1 MKRIDRLSALIEC
14 STASTP
20 TIESLKQYINMLA
33 RMGYSELYLGL
44 TDAYKIETEPYFNYM
59 RGGYTPE
66 QLNEIDSYA
75 KKQGI
80 EVIASIQTLAHLHY
94 LKKYGPYT
102 ELFDT
107 DHILLVGDE
116 RVYALIEKM
125 FQTISSGISSKKI
138 HLGYDEAKG
147 LGTGKYYDLHGENDP
162 RELLLRHLKR
172 VIQIA
177 EKYGYTCEIWADTL
191 MNERKSKI
199 TAKEIKESLPDSTEV
214 IYWNYYLGDYNKLC
228 TEVDKLKRHADK
240 VGFAGSVLKASGFAP
255 YNRISIQNILT
266 QMRVCAEKGISHYM
280 VTLWTDNG
288 AQCSEWAVLPALF
301 TVAEYANGNICCEEE
316 VDKNKFFEITGCYY
330 DDLKNLDYLNDPFK
344 RNLPTRNT
352 NSYWILFADIMLCN
366 YDLLLSAGVGK
377 AYKNLAKEYAESAKR
392 NVCKEV
398 FEITAKMAE
407 ILAIKSEIGVNLRKL
422 YKEGNLEGL
431 KKLQAEELTL
441 LIDRMK
447 EFIPAFNRYWLN
459 QRMGFGL
466 ERNHLFLGGQ
476 VARYKYIYERINEY
490 LKHGKRVD
498 ELEAQALPPVFL
510 KDISEDNCIE
520 VDLKNIL
527 TYCGF

>member
-14 STASTP
+14 STGSTP
-20 TIESLKQYINMLA
+20 KVETLKQYIDMLA

-44 TDAYKIETEPYFNYM
+44 TDGYKIDGEPYFNYM
-59 RGGYTPE
+59 RGGYTTE
-66 QLNEIDSYA
+66 QLNEIDAYA
-75 KKQGI
+75 KSRGV

-125 FQTISSGISSKKI
+125 FQTISKGISSKKI

-147 LGTGKYYDLHGENDP
+147 LGTGKYFDLHGENDP
-162 RELLLRHLKR
+162 RELLLQHLKR

-199 TAKEIKESLPDSTEV
+199 TAKEIKDSLPVNTEV
-214 IYWNYYLGDYNKLC
+214 IYWNYYLGDYDKLC
-228 TEVDKLKRHADK
+228 GEMDKLKLYTDK
-240 VGFAGSVLKASGFAP
+240 IGFAGSVLKASGFAP
-255 YNRISIQNILT
+255 YNRISIQTILT
-266 QMRVCAEKGISHYM
+266 QMRVCEEKGVNHYV

-288 AQCSEWAVLPALF
+288 AQCSEWAALPALF
-301 TVAEYANGNICCEEE
+301 TVAEYANGNIDNEEE
-316 VDKNKFFEITGCYY
+316 INKAKFFEITGCCY
-330 DDLKNLDYLNDPFK
+330 DDLKNLDYLNDPFM
-344 RNLPTRNT
+344 RNLPMRNT

-366 YDLLLSAGVGK
+366 YDLLLSEGVGI
-377 AYKNLAKEYAESAKR
+377 AYEKLAEQYFESAKR
-392 NVCKEV
+392 NACFEV
-398 FEITAKMAE
+398 FDVTAKMAE
-407 ILAIKSEIGVNLRKL
+407 ILAIKSEIGVYLRKL
-422 YKEGNLEGL
+422 YKAGDLNGL
-431 KKLQAEELTL
+431 KQLQQKNLSL
-441 LIDRMK
+441 LINKMQA
-447 EFIPAFNRYWLN
+447 FIPIFNRYWIN

-476 VARYKYIYERINEY
+476 VARYQYIYDRIDEY
-490 LKHGKRVD
+490 LKTGRKID
-498 ELEAQALPPVFL
+498 ELEADTLQPVFL
-510 KDISEDNCIE
+510 KDINEDNCIE

>member
-1 MKRIDRLSALIEC
+1 MKRIDRLSALVEC
-14 STASTP
+14 STGSTP
-20 TIESLKQYINMLA
+20 KVETIKRYIDILA
-33 RMGYSELYLGL
+33 KMGYSELYLGL
-44 TDAYKIETEPYFNYM
+44 TDGYKIEGEPYFNYM
-59 RGGYTPE
+59 RGGYTTQ
-66 QLNEIDSYA
+66 QLKEIDAYA
-75 KKQGI
+75 KSRGI

-125 FQTISSGISSKKI
+125 FQTISKGISSKKI

-147 LGTGKYYDLHGENDP
+147 LGTGKYFDLHGENDP
-162 RELLLRHLKR
+162 REVLLKHLKR
-172 VIQIA
+172 VLQIA

-199 TAKEIKESLPDSTEV
+199 TAKEIKASLPANAEV
-214 IYWNYYLGDYNKLC
+214 IYWNYYLGDYDKLC
-228 TEVDKLKRHADK
+228 DEIDKLKLYTNK
-240 VGFAGSVLKASGFAP
+240 IGFAGSVLKASGFAP

-266 QMRVCAEKGISHYM
+266 QMRVCEEKGVQHYI

-288 AQCSEWAVLPALF
+288 AQCSEWAAFPALF
-301 TVAEYANGNICCEEE
+301 TVAEYANGNICCEED
-316 VDKNKFFEITGCYY
+316 VDKKKFFEITGCYY
-330 DDLKNLDYLNDPFK
+330 DDLKNLDYLNDPFM

-366 YDLLLSAGVGK
+366 YDLLLSAGIGN
-377 AYKNLAKEYAESAKR
+377 AYQKLAERYEESAKR
-392 NVCKEV
+392 NAC
-398 FEITAKMAE
+398 FEIFDIMAKMAE
-407 ILAIKSEIGVNLRKL
+407 ILAIKSELGVQLRKL
-422 YKEGNLEGL
+422 YKAGDLSGL
-431 KKLQAEELTL
+431 KTLQREDLLL
-441 LIDRMK
+441 LINKMQA
-447 EFIPAFNRYWLN
+447 FIPIFNSYWLN

-476 VARYKYIYERINEY
+476 IARYQYIYDRIEEY
-490 LKHGKRVD
+490 LKTGKKID
-498 ELEAQALPPVFL
+498 ELEADTLPPIFL
-510 KDISEDNCIE
+510 KNINEDNCIE

>member
-14 STASTP
+14 STGSTP
-20 TIESLKQYINMLA
+20 KVETIKQYIDVLA
-33 RMGYSELYLGL
+33 KMGYSELYLGL
-44 TDAYKIETEPYFNYM
+44 TDGYKIDGEPYFNYM
-59 RGGYTPE
+59 RGGYTTQ
-66 QLNEIDSYA
+66 QLNEIDAYA
-75 KKQGI
+75 KSRGV

-107 DHILLVGDE
+107 DHILLVGEE

-125 FQTISSGISSKKI
+125 FQTISKGITSKKI

-147 LGTGKYYDLHGENDP
+147 LGTGKYFDLHGENDP
-162 RELLLRHLKR
+162 RELLLQHLKR

-177 EKYGYTCEIWADTL
+177 EKYGYKCEIWADTL

-199 TAKEIKESLPDSTEV
+199 TAKEIKDSLPADTEV
-214 IYWNYYLGDYNKLC
+214 IYWNYYLGNYNKLC
-228 TEVDKLKRHADK
+228 GEMDKLKLYTDK

-266 QMRVCAEKGISHYM
+266 QMRVCQEKGVRHYI

-288 AQCSEWAVLPALF
+288 AQCSEWSAFPALF
-301 TVAEYANGNICCEEE
+301 TVAEYANGNICREEE
-316 VDKNKFFEITGCYY
+316 IDKEKFFEITRCHY
-330 DDLKNLDYLNDPFK
+330 DDLKNLDYLNDPFM

-366 YDLLLSAGVGK
+366 YDLLLSAGVGE
-377 AYKNLAKEYAESAKR
+377 AYQKLANQYAESAKK
-392 NVCKEV
+392 NACVEV
-398 FEITAKMAE
+398 FEVTAKMAE
-407 ILAIKSEIGVNLRKL
+407 ILAIKSEIGVNLRRL
-422 YKEGNLEGL
+422 YKLGDVDGLQRLQQGN
-431 KKLQAEELTL
+431 LTL
-441 LIDRMK
+441 LIDKMQA
-447 EFIPAFNRYWLN
+447 FIPLFNSYWIK

-476 VARYKYIYERINEY
+476 IARYQYIYDRIEEY
-490 LKHGKRVD
+490 LKTGKKID
-498 ELEAQALPPVFL
+498 ELEADALPPVFL
-510 KDISEDNCIE
+510 KDINEDNCIE
-520 VDLKNIL
+520 VDLKNVL

>member
-14 STASTP
+14 STGSTP
-20 TIESLKQYINMLA
+20 RVETLKQYIDMLA
-33 RMGYSELYLGL
+33 KMGYSELYLGL
-44 TDAYKIETEPYFNYM
+44 TDGYKIDGEPYFNYM
-59 RGGYTPE
+59 RGGYTTK
-66 QLNEIDSYA
+66 QLNEIDDYA
-75 KKQGI
+75 KSRGV

-107 DHILLVGDE
+107 DHILLVGEE

-125 FQTISSGISSKKI
+125 FQTVSKGLSSKKI

-147 LGTGKYYDLHGENDP
+147 LGTGKYFDLHGENDP
-162 RELLLRHLKR
+162 REVLLQHLKR
-172 VIQIA
+172 VLQIA

-199 TAKEIKESLPDSTEV
+199 TAKEIKESLPENTEV
-214 IYWNYYLGDYNKLC
+214 IYWNYYLGDYQKLC
-228 TEVDKLKRHADK
+228 AEVDKLKLYTDK

-266 QMRVCAEKGISHYM
+266 QMRVCAEKGVQHYI

-288 AQCSEWAVLPALF
+288 AQCSEWAAFPALF
-301 TVAEYANGNICCEEE
+301 TAAEYAKGKIDCEEE
-316 VDKNKFFEITGCYY
+316 VDKTKFFEITGCYY
-330 DDLKNLDYLNDPFK
+330 DDLKALDYLNDPFM

-377 AYKNLAKEYAESAKR
+377 AYRKLAEQYAKNARR
-392 NVCKEV
+392 NACVEV
-398 FEITAKMAE
+398 FELTAKMAE
-407 ILAIKSEIGVNLRKL
+407 ILSIKSEIGVTLRKL
-422 YKEGNLEGL
+422 YKDGNVDGL
-431 KKLQAEELTL
+431 RKLQREDLRK
-441 LIDRMK
+441 LIEKMQA
-447 EFIPAFNRYWLN
+447 FIPKFNDYWLK

-476 VARYKYIYERINEY
+476 VARYQYIDKRIDEY
-490 LKHGKRVD
+490 LNTGKKID
-498 ELEAQALPPVFL
+498 ELEAETLPPVFL
-510 KDISEDNCIE
+510 KDITEDNCVE

-527 TYCGF
+527 SYCGF